1 MSLSVNMNENQM
13 LHKQVFLSGGMQ
25 ILKFK
30 DKMLQKQEF
39 IRAGYFTS
47 SGKGSK
53 ISSQSILI
61 GVFVT

>member
-39 IRAGYFTS
+39 LRAIFPAQEKVRRS
-47 SGKGSK
+47 RHN
-53 ISSQSILI
+53 QS
-61 GVFVT
+61 